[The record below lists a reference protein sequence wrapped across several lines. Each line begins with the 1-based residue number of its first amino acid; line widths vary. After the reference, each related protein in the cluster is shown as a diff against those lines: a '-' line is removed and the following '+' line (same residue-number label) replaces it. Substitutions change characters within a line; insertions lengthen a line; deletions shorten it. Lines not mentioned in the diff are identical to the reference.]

1 MLGAPGQR
9 GNQSK
14 NPTLIRVYYY
24 LPDYSSLLQEFVWQ
38 TLDIPPQFY
47 RVHKFLNYWKDNI
60 EATISE
66 VEVSYVERSIGDE
79 YIKKYIREVF

>member
-1 MLGAPGQR
+1 MEIR
-9 GNQSK
+9 VK
-14 NPTLIRVYYY
+14 TPTLIRVYYY

-60 EATISE
+60 EAPISE
-66 VEVSYVERSIGDE
+66 VEVSYVQEILNKNEFRKQITKIAIAD
-79 YIKKYIREVF
+79 I

>member
-1 MLGAPGQR
+1 MEIR
-9 GNQSK
+9 VK
-14 NPTLIRVYYY
+14 TPTLIRVYYY

-60 EATISE
+60 EAPISE
-66 VEVSYVERSIGDE
+66 VEVSYVERARGDE
-79 YIKKYIREVF
+79 HIKKYIREVF